1 MHDKFHDISSIAEI
15 PLFHGDQWEITVPS
29 LLGLDQV
36 LLRLQSGGGGLN
48 RELYDV
54 LSLRRSALSV
64 LTWSG

>member
-36 LLRLQSGGGGLN
+36 LLIAIGGGRLI
-48 RELYDV
+48 RELYAV
-54 LSLRRSALSV
+54 LSLRRSALIV

>member
-36 LLRLQSGGGGLN
+36 LLRLQSGGIIGSCTLSYLSGGA
-48 RELYDV
+48 R
-54 LSLRRSALSV
+54 
-64 LTWSG
+64 